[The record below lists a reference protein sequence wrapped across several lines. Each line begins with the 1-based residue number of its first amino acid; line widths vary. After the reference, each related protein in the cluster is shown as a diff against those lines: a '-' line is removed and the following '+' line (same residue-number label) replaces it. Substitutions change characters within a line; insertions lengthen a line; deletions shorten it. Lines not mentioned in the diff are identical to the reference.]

1 MKLCDVFLVVMV
13 TSMYAAS
20 KTMLSKQGHHHASGA
35 LRGTTLRQRFAGR
48 IDRFHGLMCSRCSL
62 SSPPSAAR
70 LVVIGDA
77 ALLLGVDGTD
87 AYTLVHSWL
96 VDTGSCAAAVACV
109 HVSVG
114 ALLF

>member
-1 MKLCDVFLVVMV
+1 MCDVFLVVIV

-20 KTMLSKQGHHHASGA
+20 KTMLSKEGHHHHASGA
-35 LRGTTLRQRFAGR
+35 LRGTPLRQRFAGR
-48 IDRFHGLMCSRCSL
+48 IDRFRGLMCSRCSS